1 MESILSEYT
10 GFDQPEQV
18 KYFIKY
24 AYDTWNITYVLLAG
38 GLKNHIFAID
48 KDTISAGWKAW
59 WVPVRYVSI
68 PLGEDE
74 GCLSDL
80 YYGCLYN
87 ATGGFDSWDSNGDG
101 VYAAWD
107 TPGAANDVFDM
118 NPEVYVSRLPCT
130 TVSEV
135 KVVVNKIL
143 TYESTGPAEKPWY
156 KTFIGIGGKTYAY
169 YAGKPDGEYCCD
181 LAYNYTKNAIPDL
194 QLVGCYSTNRD
205 TGGLTPTPTD
215 IIQAMN
221 EGAGFVDFQGHGAA
235 YAWNTIWFD
244 GEYPE
249 DWTGGINVY
258 FFPFISNQ
266 NKLPVV
272 VVGGCHNALYN
283 ITLLAALNDKL
294 KDNVSDQY
302 FCPVPSPVCFSW
314 GLVVKPRGG
323 AIASTGCTGYGLGSE
338 DEGIDNPVSL
348 SGELEMNFFW
358 QIGNNSVTN
367 LAKAHSQAII
377 KYINENKIG
386 QLDAFVITNWALF
399 GDPSLKLGGYSS

>member
-1 MESILSEYT
+1 M
-10 GFDQPEQV
+10 
-18 KYFIKY
+18 
-24 AYDTWNITYVLLAG
+24 
-38 GLKNHIFAID
+38 
-48 KDTISAGWKAW
+48 
-59 WVPVRYVSI
+59 

-74 GCLSDL
+74 GCMSDL

-87 ATGGFDSWDSNGDG
+87 ATGGFDSWDSNKDG

-107 TPGAANDVFDM
+107 APDVTNDVIDM

-130 TVSEV
+130 TISEV
-135 KVVVNKIL
+135 NVVVEKIL

-156 KTFIGIGGKTYAY
+156 KTFVGIGGKTYAY
-169 YAGKPDGEYCCD
+169 YNGLPDGEYTCN

-194 QLVGCYSTNRD
+194 ELVKVYSTNRD
-205 TGGLTPTPTD
+205 IGGLTPTPKD

-221 EGAGFVDFQGHGAA
+221 AGAGFVDFQGHGAA

-244 GEYPE
+244 GEYPT

-258 FFPFISNQ
+258 FYPLIN
-266 NKLPVV
+266 NKDKLPVV
-272 VVGGCHNALYN
+272 IVGGCHNALYN
-283 ITLLAALNDKL
+283 ITIFGALKDKL
-294 KDNVSDQY
+294 IDGVSDQY

-338 DEGIDNPVSL
+338 DEGIEDPVSM
-348 SGELEMNFFW
+348 SGELEVNFFW
-358 QIGNNSVTN
+358 QIGYNSVTN
-367 LAKAHSQAII
+367 LAKAHSQAIT
-377 KYINENKIG
+377 KYLNENSIS
-386 QLDAFVITNWALF
+386 QYHAFCITNWALF